1 MRALKTDRFWSI
13 LFNIPLPLILSTAAI
28 GQEAAVELEPVI
40 VSEPY
45 PPPGLNLDT
54 PSETGSRLGI
64 PIQQTPASVE
74 IVDRP
79 LIELRTN
86 RTAAEAAEGS
96 TGLTYGNPPGDPSV
110 FSFRGFTDNQIT
122 QLYDGIRI
130 GPATMTS
137 RPFDSFNP
145 SGFNSPWL
153 ATKGI

>member
-1 MRALKTDRFWSI
+1 MRVLNTDRFWFI
-13 LFNIPLPLILSTAAI
+13 MFKIPLPLILSTVAI
-28 GQEAAVELEPVI
+28 GQEVAVELEPVI

-64 PIQQTPASVE
+64 PVQETPASVE

-96 TGLTYGNPPGDPSV
+96 TGLIYGNPPGDPSV